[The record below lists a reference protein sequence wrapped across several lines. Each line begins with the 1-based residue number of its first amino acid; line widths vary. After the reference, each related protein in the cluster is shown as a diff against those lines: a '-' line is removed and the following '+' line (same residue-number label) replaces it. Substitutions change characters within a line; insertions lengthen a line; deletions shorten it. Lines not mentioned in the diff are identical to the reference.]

1 MCVPGIDDFPA
12 SASPVGSVSVESEV
26 RSAASPTRSVSKA
39 SCMSSSIE
47 SRMATASMGELNSRM
62 YGRWLNHGSSSASSS
77 SVTSSVS
84 SCTACPALFACVVV
98 SRMTAAAESA
108 RRMSDAEGVFCT
120 AFVSPRSS
128 SRSFPSPSVP
138 TVVRESMT
146 RAVDASPRLH
156 FPWMY
161 PGTVLAGYA
170 ARFTRRRGPTAARGL
185 VAFRAFDTFTWRRKT
200 AESSPARALARTAP
214 LSIDGGIPDHPTL
227 ALYPSRPSFRSRT
240 GHSFPRAALVVSPS
254 SRDNVFAP
262 GGRRRV
268 TMRLT
273 PRDSRAAGAATSD
286 TLVARSEPSTLT
298 RARPRGSR
306 HLQAPGREAPSVYA
320 PVPHGGL
327 YRRRPESASS
337 SRQPGI
343 SALWPS
349 AVREFC
355 MGRFLEL

>member
-1 MCVPGIDDFPA
+1 
-12 SASPVGSVSVESEV
+12 
-26 RSAASPTRSVSKA
+26 
-39 SCMSSSIE
+39 
-47 SRMATASMGELNSRM
+47 
-62 YGRWLNHGSSSASSS
+62 
-77 SVTSSVS
+77 
-84 SCTACPALFACVVV
+84 
-98 SRMTAAAESA
+98 
-108 RRMSDAEGVFCT
+108 MSDAEGVFCT
-120 AFVSPRSS
+120 AFVSPRPS

-262 GGRRRV
+262 GGRRV

-273 PRDSRAAGAATSD
+273 PRDSRDAGAATSD

-306 HLQAPGREAPSVYA
+306 HVQAPGREAPSVYA

-337 SRQPGI
+337 SRRFRVVAT
-343 SALWPS
+343 SES
-349 AVREFC
+349 VRVHLKNSRNDGLKCIGF
-355 MGRFLEL
+355 GHRLLFLSGE